1 MEQTISLQT
10 LIECAVIIGA
20 AWGFYKIIMEII
32 KAITTRHDKEQAWT
46 KATEDLEKTRKD
58 ITEKYDSRLDE
69 LENLINDNH
78 TDTEA
83 RMQDIKASVMLLTS
97 SVLAILDGLKQQG
110 CNGKVTEAKDSLEK
124 YLMDKAYE

>member
-69 LENLINDNH
+69 LENLINENH

-110 CNGKVTEAKDSLEK
+110 CNGKVTEAKNSLEK

>member
-110 CNGKVTEAKDSLEK
+110 CNGKVTEAKNSLEK